1 MRDLDS
7 NCGIMGILNLTPD
20 SFSGNDWGKTPERF
34 SEDVR
39 MMLESGASCV
49 DVGAESTRP
58 GAAPVS
64 PTDEWA
70 RLAPYVSHLRSSGLI
85 KKISFDTRH
94 PDTMLQVAAAGCFA
108 INCVG
113 EIPDAA
119 TLSELKRSN
128 QDLRFIACHMRGT
141 PETMQ
146 KTPLRAAEV
155 MDDVMGYFK
164 AAMTALLNAGFRRE
178 SVWLDPGIGFGKTD
192 AANTTLILG
201 AAKLRSSGKLVWGV
215 SRKGFLGRAFG
226 IPEAKSRDAVS
237 KVLESILAL
246 GGADMIRTH
255 DVAGLHSALRA
266 LTAEA

>member
-1 MRDLDS
+1 
-7 NCGIMGILNLTPD
+7 
-20 SFSGNDWGKTPERF
+20 
-34 SEDVR
+34 
-39 MMLESGASCV
+39 
-49 DVGAESTRP
+49 
-58 GAAPVS
+58 
-64 PTDEWA
+64 
-70 RLAPYVSHLRSSGLI
+70 
-85 KKISFDTRH
+85 
-94 PDTMLQVAAAGCFA
+94 MLQVAAAGCFA